1 MRACKIF
8 FFMLTGCALSFVGAQ
23 SSSGS
28 VSVSPLTMP
37 SVSAPTMPKVTAP
50 SIGNDY
56 YVPGSSSF
64 YHGSYP
70 GIRNGLANRMRQ
82 TVTADTQTGAQS
94 LNQTNAAHSTNSTGT
109 GTALLS
115 NNAFAGLTAS
125 DLSSMDS
132 MGLLGKYSGLLSNG
146 KGLATANAL
155 AAAKSDTSADSILL
169 QQILGQLTEIKNQ
182 NVNASLNAASGTTTA
197 LGQAEKAG
205 SKILRFTVNGYDVL
219 STCRDVYFST
229 QESDG
234 SFLLTGDRKYQTDGE
249 SRCETFYLLFHTKG
263 AREGITQYSVT
274 PEVTQDTTNTYSLM
288 YQLAQKK
295 GLTAQRTGNFI
306 SMRLKEADWNMDML
320 LSMQ

>member
-1 MRACKIF
+1 MGLAVC
-8 FFMLTGCALSFVGAQ
+8 LSAGALLFAQ
-23 SSSGS
+23 SSSA
-28 VSVSPLTMP
+28 VSVSPLSMP
-37 SVSAPTMPKVTAP
+37 SVSAPTMPTVTAP

-82 TVTADTQTGAQS
+82 TVTANADTSGQGLAEAS
-94 LNQTNAAHSTNSTGT
+94 
-109 GTALLS
+109 TALPAHAS
-115 NNAFAGLTAS
+115 GRTEKNAFAGLTAS
-125 DLSSMDS
+125 DLSSLDS
-132 MGLLGKYSGLLSNG
+132 MGLLGKYSGLLANG
-146 KGLATANAL
+146 KGLARANAL

-169 QQILGQLTEIKNQ
+169 QQILGKLTEMKTQYGTENTQ
-182 NVNASLNAASGTTTA
+182 ASATSFT
-197 LGQAEKAG
+197 QAGKSG

-234 SFLLTGDRKYQTDGE
+234 SFLLTGDRKYMTDGE
-249 SRCETFYLLFHTKG
+249 NRSETFYLLFRAKG
-263 AREGITQYSVT
+263 SAEGITHYTVT
-274 PEVTQDTTNTYSLM
+274 PEVTQDASNAYSFL

-306 SMRLKEADWNMDML
+306 SMRVKEPDWNMDML